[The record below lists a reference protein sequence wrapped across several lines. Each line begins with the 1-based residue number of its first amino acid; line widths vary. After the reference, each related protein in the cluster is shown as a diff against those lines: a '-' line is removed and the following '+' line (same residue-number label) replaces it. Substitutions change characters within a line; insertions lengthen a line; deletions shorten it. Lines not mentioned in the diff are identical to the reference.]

1 MFGNVVKQGCYGG
14 GPSTG
19 HHLHHHHHHHLY
31 FNTVKYIRHW
41 TVNCFDSIFRK
52 TLEHGKHVLVDFPLS
67 LTAQG
72 GKELFSM
79 AESKGNTVDDDKH
92 IKTT

>member
-1 MFGNVVKQGCYGG
+1 MWSNRVATGG
-14 GPSTG
+14 GKPPTG
-19 HHLHHHHHHHLY
+19 HHLHHHHHYL
-31 FNTVKYIRHW
+31 NMVKYIRHW

-67 LTAQG
+67 LTAQS
-72 GKELFSM
+72 GKELFSL

-92 IKTT
+92 IKAT